1 MRCDETRTKEI
12 ITEMTRLHNELSEIK
27 AQIENKNKELVTL
40 SNFQSNINFNS
51 INNKAEDAVD
61 RLKLLIIEFETKMTM
76 IIALDK
82 LKSNDLKMNIPPAK
96 ISQTHSRFTMQVTE
110 KEALSA
116 IEKNLN
122 HNREITK
129 LVNDEIKNQ
138 KAVLR

>member
-40 SNFQSNINFNS
+40 FNFQSNINFNS

-82 LKSNDLKMNIPPAK
+82 LKSNNLKMNIPPAK
-96 ISQTHSRFTMQVTE
+96 ISQTHSRFAMQVTE

-129 LVNDEIKNQ
+129 LVNDEINNQ

>member
-40 SNFQSNINFNS
+40 FNFQSNINFNS

-82 LKSNDLKMNIPPAK
+82 LKSNNLKMNIPPTK

-129 LVNDEIKNQ
+129 LVNDEINNQ